1 MRLTRPLPPGSV
13 IGILGGGQLG
23 RMLALAAARLG
34 FRCHILAPR
43 GDNPALYVANRHTEA
58 RYDDLSAL
66 QSFADAV
73 DVVTY
78 EFENVPAETAAYL
91 AERVPLAPGAEILAI
106 SQDRLTEKTFLSE
119 LGIGISTFAAVD
131 QNQNLV
137 RQEMAVNFFEQSFRS
152 VVVDL
157 TCDDDLAR
165 LA

>member
-78 EFENVPAETAAYL
+78 EFENVPAQTAAYL
-91 AERVPLAPGAEILAI
+91 AERVPLAPLA
-106 SQDRLTEKTFLSE
+106 K
-119 LGIGISTFAAVD
+119 A
-131 QNQNLV
+131 
-137 RQEMAVNFFEQSFRS
+137 
-152 VVVDL
+152 
-157 TCDDDLAR
+157 
-165 LA
+165 